1 MVSIM
6 RKLYV
11 NGQMMNAE
19 EAMVSVY
26 DHGFL
31 YGLGLFETFRTYG
44 GRCFLLDRHMERL
57 SDSCSQ
63 LGIMFK
69 MSAAEVQHAVEQLL
83 MLNELEDGYVRL
95 TVSAGVGE
103 LGLPTDDY
111 CNPTVV
117 MMVKP
122 LAAVSADNWNKGKAL
137 QLLET
142 KRNTPE
148 GAYRFKSLHYMNNII
163 AKRELISLGARTV
176 VGAEGLM
183 LDEAGMLTE
192 GIVSNL
198 FFVND
203 AVIYTPHVDTGIL
216 PGITRQYVIE
226 LAERLAFQVK
236 EGHYR
241 FEELWNS
248 SEAWMT
254 NSIQEL
260 IPVTTV
266 INTDGVKRQLSG
278 GVAGPICRQL
288 TEVYRAAT
296 IK

>member
-1 MVSIM
+1 MVSMM
-6 RKLYV
+6 RLLYV

-31 YGLGLFETFRTYG
+31 YGLGLFETFRTYRG
-44 GRCFLLDRHMERL
+44 QCFLLDRHMKRL
-57 SDSCSQ
+57 SESCSQ
-63 LGIMFK
+63 LGILFQ

-83 MLNELEDGYVRL
+83 TLNELEDGYVRL
-95 TVSAGVGE
+95 TVSGGIGE

-111 CNPTVV
+111 SNPTIVI
-117 MMVKP
+117 MVKP
-122 LAAVSADNWNKGKAL
+122 LGYLTAEDWNKGKAL
-137 QLLET
+137 QLLNT

-148 GAYRFKSLHYMNNII
+148 GLYRFKSLHYMNNII
-163 AKRELISLGARTV
+163 AKRELISLGARTMA
-176 VGAEGLM
+176 GAEGLM
-183 LDEAGMLTE
+183 LNEKGFLAE

-198 FFVND
+198 FFVHND
-203 AVIYTPHVDTGIL
+203 VIYTPHIDTGIL

-226 LAERLAFQVK
+226 LAEQLAYQVK
-236 EGHYR
+236 EGHYH

-266 INTDGVKRQLSG
+266 VNTAGVKQQLSG
-278 GVAGPICRQL
+278 GAAGSICKQL
-288 TEVYRAAT
+288 LEAYRAAT
-296 IK
+296 LK